1 MTVEELIVYGNKYLH
16 KDEVK
21 LILST
26 LLDINP
32 LELTINLQKVVDE
45 EIINKYKKVIHYL
58 QEGKPIQYAL
68 SNACFYGYDFFVNE
82 YVLIPRFETEE
93 LVYYTLG
100 YIKKYFDK
108 PDILDMCAGS
118 GCIGLSLKK
127 ENPKINL
134 TLADISEKALEV
146 LKINKNRLNISCDVI
161 LSDLFENI
169 SSKYDVLVANPPYI
183 AYSDEVDKVV
193 KDNEPEIALYAD
205 NNGLAIYERMFSSCE
220 EYLNERYMIA
230 IEIGSSQKDS
240 VINIINKYLKDVE
253 IIALK
258 DASNRD
264 RMVFVFKNINLSE

>member
-16 KDEVK
+16 KYDVK